1 MIVDAVLNQR
11 RLKKNNMLADT
22 VKYRPEGGCG
32 GLGWGVGVKK
42 LYSCLK
48 SQTSV
53 LLLVQK
59 CVQIEYMQCT
69 TEYMDGILCILSK
82 G

>member
-1 MIVDAVLNQR
+1 MKD
-11 RLKKNNMLADT
+11 
-22 VKYRPEGGCG
+22 RPEGGCS

-42 LYSCLK
+42 KTKNSTPVL
-48 SQTSV
+48 QTSV
-53 LLLVQK
+53 LLLVQQ
-59 CVQIEYMQCT
+59 CVQIEYMQRT